1 MSVELKVFGGAYFPK
16 DKALKKYPDL
26 KPLATAVNS
35 ATKAIAEAV
44 IFGKLAAEHPEHI
57 EDYFK
62 VKIWEHREGL
72 PCPELDV
79 FSNEFF
85 GTVAIWN
92 VNAGEPAA
100 APQPES
106 EEKTEWNDNKAKE
119 ELKTVARLDQLSR
132 AAGLAL
138 FGPVS
143 EITAAQYGQIV
154 DLVNDDATSFT
165 RELAE
170 ALAKETRA
178 LELAPERQE
187 QLLAWVR
194 ENTKDS
200 AQWPDIK
207 KQIAKW
213 IDTPVDKRPL
223 AASTDNVGS
232 DVVRTDSGARLCT
245 GTPTDRNFKHSKDSL
260 GNEIALGLLARE
272 HEFNI
277 YTIDMPLYQQAEK
290 IRLSGINEE
299 FNAWYRMFITTPGGL
314 DFSRAINIAVVK
326 TAPVDIWKDH
336 VKHREYF
343 NRVMTE
349 SDHANPDPL
358 IVDIACG
365 LSSSP
370 MPQAIKEN
378 ASHDETKQPVQGET
392 DLPAVCPG
400 KAAQLDKELN
410 EVFKQDG
417 CPQQTDAKIGHE
429 LAAERGEFVEG
440 ISNPTDPKWV
450 DGSAQPKV
458 ENLGGGIF
466 SVDALINTPS
476 SNEVEKTE
484 NRPAMSEREIEIAY
498 ALNDLMSGR
507 TRELSLEEAE
517 GDALRTGHPVAHLI
531 DLMITD
537 IADTEFCLSP
547 DFEIDEIQMVAACI
561 LDQWSDDH
569 SERQKIAL
577 DAIVEYRRPEPPK
590 SVVLDPPAV
599 TAKPKTESE
608 PAPETNAPVSSV
620 TYLQQLTIAALQG
633 LCSNP
638 AYCNQYE
645 ELPAMAAGLAR
656 SVVIQQEVAE

>member
-16 DKALKKYPDL
+16 DKALKKHPDL
-26 KPLATAVNS
+26 KPLATAVNA

-57 EDYFK
+57 DNYFK
-62 VKIWEHREGL
+62 VKIWEHHDDL

-79 FSNEFF
+79 FSSDFF
-85 GTVAIWN
+85 GEHVAWN
-92 VNAGEPAA
+92 TNQGEPTA

-106 EEKTEWNDNKAKE
+106 EEKTEWDDNKAVE
-119 ELKTVARLDQLSR
+119 EIKTVAQLDVASR
-132 AAGLAL
+132 AACLAL
-138 FGPVS
+138 FGPVPR
-143 EITAAQYGQIV
+143 ITTAQYGQIV
-154 DLVNDDATSFT
+154 DLKNDDEPSFA

-178 LELAPERQE
+178 LALAPERQV

-194 ENTKDS
+194 EDTKETT
-200 AQWPDIK
+200 QWPDIK
-207 KQIAKW
+207 RRITRW
-213 IDTPVDKRPL
+213 LDTPVDKRPQ
-223 AASTDNVGS
+223 AASTDNVGA

-277 YTIDMPLYQQAEK
+277 YTVDMPLYQQAEK
-290 IRLSGINEE
+290 IRLSGTDEE
-299 FNAWYRMFITTPGGL
+299 FNAWYRMFISTPGGL

-326 TAPVDIWKDH
+326 TAPEDLWKDP
-336 VKHREYF
+336 VKHCEYF
-343 NRVMTE
+343 NSVMTE
-349 SDHANPDPL
+349 SDHSKPDPL

-365 LSSSP
+365 RSSSP
-370 MPQAIKEN
+370 MPQTIKEN
-378 ASHDETKQPVQGET
+378 VTHDETKPSVPGEA
-392 DLPAVCPG
+392 LPPAVCPG

-410 EVFKQDG
+410 EAFAQS
-417 CPQQTDAKIGHE
+417 PAPEQQASD
-429 LAAERGEFVEG
+429 
-440 ISNPTDPKWV
+440 
-450 DGSAQPKV
+450 QPRV
-458 ENLGGGIF
+458 ENLGGGVF
-466 SVDALINTPS
+466 SVDALINNSP
-476 SNEVEKTE
+476 SNEVKKTE
-484 NRPAMSEREIEIAY
+484 NRPEMSEREIEIAY

-517 GDALRTGHPVAHLI
+517 SDVLRTGHPFAHLI

-561 LDQWSDDH
+561 LDQWSDDI
-569 SERQKIAL
+569 SVRQKIAL
-577 DAIVEYRRPEPPK
+577 DAIVEYRRPAPPK

-599 TAKPKTESE
+599 TAKPIAEPE
-608 PAPETNAPVSSV
+608 PAPAPETNEPLSSV

-638 AYCNQYE
+638 AYCNQYD
-645 ELPAMAAGLAR
+645 ELPAMAAGLAL
-656 SVVIQQEVAE
+656 SVVSQQEVAE

>member
-16 DKALKKYPDL
+16 DKALKKHPDL
-26 KPLATAVNS
+26 KPLATAVNA

-44 IFGKLAAEHPEHI
+44 IFGRLAAEHPEHI
-57 EDYFK
+57 DDYFK
-62 VKIWEHREGL
+62 VKIWEHREEL

-79 FSNEFF
+79 FSPDFF
-85 GTVAIWN
+85 DTVAIWN

-106 EEKTEWNDNKAKE
+106 EEKTEWDDNKAVE
-119 ELKTVARLDQLSR
+119 EIKTVAQLDMASR
-132 AAGLAL
+132 AACLAL
-138 FGPVS
+138 FGPVPG
-143 EITAAQYGQIV
+143 ITTAQYGQIV
-154 DLVNDDATSFT
+154 DLKNDDEPSFA

-178 LELAPERQE
+178 LALAPERQE
-187 QLLAWVR
+187 QLLAWIR

-223 AASTDNVGS
+223 ADSTNS
-232 DVVRTDSGARLCT
+232 QENRTDT
-245 GTPTDRNFKHSKDSL
+245 GSTLGGGNKTDRSPDLVHNLSTLRIEVAVAILSMYDEIDIYWIPNKYMIPAKAMAEAEQDTRFTAWWKKLRSTPGILDYSRAAI
-260 GNEIALGLLARE
+260 IAL
-272 HEFNI
+272 I
-277 YTIDMPLYQQAEK
+277 K
-290 IRLSGINEE
+290 S
-299 FNAWYRMFITTPGGL
+299 
-314 DFSRAINIAVVK
+314 
-326 TAPVDIWKDH
+326 APEDIWMDP
-336 VKHREYF
+336 VALREYI
-343 NRVMTE
+343 NRELVE
-349 SDHANPDPL
+349 SDHAHPDQKTIDL
-358 IVDIACG
+358 ACRPKAR
-365 LSSSP
+365 SNSEK
-370 MPQAIKEN
+370 KED
-378 ASHDETKQPVQGET
+378 DETKPSLSGET
-392 DLPAVCPG
+392 ELPAVCPA

-410 EVFKQDG
+410 EAFAQN
-417 CPQQTDAKIGHE
+417 PAP
-429 LAAERGEFVEG
+429 EG
-440 ISNPTDPKWV
+440 QASD
-450 DGSAQPKV
+450 QPRV
-458 ENLGGGIF
+458 ENLGGGVF
-466 SVDALINTPS
+466 SVDALINNPP

-517 GDALRTGHPVAHLI
+517 GDVLLTGHPVAQLI

-547 DFEIDEIQMVAACI
+547 DLENDEIQMVAACI
-561 LDQWSDDH
+561 LDKWSDDQ

-599 TAKPKTESE
+599 NAKPKARPE
-608 PAPETNAPVSSV
+608 PAPETNAPLSSF

-656 SVVIQQEVAE
+656 SVINHQEDSCASD